1 MPSNGIEP
9 LTYWLQVSCSTNWA
23 KKAYLMWYL
32 QMDLNHWPLS
42 YQGSALT
49 NWAMKVYMVRIAGF
63 KPATFWSQIR
73 RDNQATLYPDILNWW
88 PIQDSHLW
96 SPAWKADVLT
106 TRLIGQLRNGG
117 LSRTR
122 TYELIMRA
130 DLQSAVIANYTI
142 NPFDLVP
149 REGLEPS
156 RAIAH

>member
-106 TRLIGQLRNGG
+106 TRLIGQLRNGAPRG
-117 LSRTR
+117 TR
-122 TYELIMRA
+122 TLTSYCSLDFKSKLSTDFNIEVYMT
-130 DLQSAVIANYTI
+130 N
-142 NPFDLVP
+142 
-149 REGLEPS
+149 
-156 RAIAH
+156 